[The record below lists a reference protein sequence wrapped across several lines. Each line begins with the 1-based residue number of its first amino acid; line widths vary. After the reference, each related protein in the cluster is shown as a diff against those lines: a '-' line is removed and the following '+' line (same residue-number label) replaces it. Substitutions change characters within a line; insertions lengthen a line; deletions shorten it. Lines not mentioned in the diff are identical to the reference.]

1 MCKIAGC
8 LPTELLRR
16 IDLLEFNVNAAIV
29 LQGYMEE
36 KELEMEM
43 LAAVLKPKT
52 PR

>member
-1 MCKIAGC
+1 MCKIAAC

-29 LQGYMEE
+29 LQGFKEE
-36 KELEMEM
+36 KELEMQL
-43 LAAVLKPKT
+43 LAAVLMPKT